1 LFISATPMRYLTF
14 ILIAAALAACAD
26 QKPEDT
32 QYIAA
37 PANFDPA
44 SLTVI
49 EPADSLLT
57 GQLLYMPV
65 YSNIP
70 YHIVGVSEFDMSAFV
85 AVHNTDLFN
94 PIKIT
99 KALYFD
105 THGKPVFDFLTKG
118 IVILEPLATRD
129 FYVPYE
135 DKSGTG
141 ANLLIEWVSDTGVS
155 EPLIESITIS
165 LKPNQSVAFL
175 SRGKVINERR

>member
-1 LFISATPMRYLTF
+1 MRHLIFIFFATL
-14 ILIAAALAACAD
+14 LSACAD
-26 QKPEDT
+26 QKPENTQHIDT
-32 QYIAA
+32 

-44 SLTVI
+44 SLIVS
-49 EPADSLLT
+49 EPADSFLT

-85 AVHNTDLFN
+85 AVHNTDLVN

-99 KALYFD
+99 KAIYFD

-118 IVILEPLATRD
+118 IVILDPLSTRD

-175 SRGKVINERR
+175 SKGKVINERK

>member
-1 LFISATPMRYLTF
+1 MKHL
-14 ILIAAALAACAD
+14 ILIIAAVTFTACAD
-26 QKPEDT
+26 KKSEDL
-32 QYIAA
+32 QHIQA
-37 PANFDPA
+37 PAVFDP
-44 SLTVI
+44 LTLAVT
-49 EPADSLLT
+49 EPADSGLT

-85 AVHNTDLFN
+85 AVHNTDLLN
-94 PIKIT
+94 PVKIT

-105 THGKPVFDFLTKG
+105 THGKPVYDFLTEG
-118 IVILEPLATRD
+118 SVELEPLATRD

-141 ANLLIEWVSDTGVS
+141 ANFLIEWVSDVPVS
-155 EPLIESITIS
+155 EPLVESITIS

-175 SRGKVINERR
+175 SRGKVIREKR

>member
-1 LFISATPMRYLTF
+1 MLINATPMRHLIF
-14 ILIAAALAACAD
+14 ILIAVLLSGCAD
-26 QKPEDT
+26 KKSEDI
-32 QYIAA
+32 QHMAA
-37 PANFDPA
+37 PVNFDPA
-44 SLTVI
+44 SLSVT
-49 EPADSLLT
+49 EPADSFLT

-118 IVILEPLATRD
+118 DVILEPLATRD

-141 ANLLIEWVSDTGVS
+141 ANFLIEWVSDKPVS
-155 EPLIESITIS
+155 EPLVESITIS

-175 SRGKVINERR
+175 SKGKVISERR

>member
-1 LFISATPMRYLTF
+1 MRHLIF
-14 ILIAAALAACAD
+14 ILFAALLSACAD
-26 QKPEDT
+26 QKSEDIRH
-32 QYIAA
+32 IAA

-49 EPADSLLT
+49 EPADSFLT

-105 THGKPVFDFLTKG
+105 THGKPVYDFLTEG
-118 IVILEPLATRD
+118 VVELEPLATRD

-141 ANLLIEWVSDTGVS
+141 ANFLIEWISDTRVS
-155 EPLIESITIS
+155 EPLVESITIS

-175 SRGKVINERR
+175 SNGKVISERR

>member
-1 LFISATPMRYLTF
+1 MKSLVLILVAVLFS
-14 ILIAAALAACAD
+14 ACAD
-26 QKPEDT
+26 QKSEDT
-32 QYIAA
+32 KYVTA
-37 PANFDPA
+37 PDTFDPA
-44 SLTVI
+44 TLLVKG
-49 EPADSLLT
+49 PADSGLT

-70 YHIVGVSEFDMSAFV
+70 YHIVGMSEFDMSAFV
-85 AVHNTDLFN
+85 AVHNTDLLN

-105 THGKPVFDFLTKG
+105 THGKPVFDFLIEG
-118 IVILEPLATRD
+118 VVDLEPLATRD

-141 ANLLIEWVSDTGVS
+141 ANFLIEWISAERVS
-155 EPLIESITIS
+155 EPLVESITIS

-175 SRGKVINERR
+175 SKGRVIRESR

>member
-1 LFISATPMRYLTF
+1 MKKLIFI
-14 ILIAAALAACAD
+14 IAVVIFSACAD
-26 QKPEDT
+26 KKSEDI
-32 QYIAA
+32 QHNPA
-37 PANFDPA
+37 PAKFDPA
-44 SLTVI
+44 TLVVKES
-49 EPADSLLT
+49 ADTGLT

-85 AVHNTDLFN
+85 AVHNTDLMN
-94 PIKIT
+94 PVRIT

-105 THGKPVFDFLTKG
+105 THGKPVYDFLTEG
-118 IVILEPLATRD
+118 PVELEPLATRD

-141 ANLLIEWVSDTGVS
+141 ANFLIEWVSDKRVS

-175 SRGKVINERR
+175 SRGKVIRESR